1 MSARE
6 DADNLIIEKLLL
18 DFDDFEMLEMV
29 RDHLIELQESSA
41 TRSEYNVIAIDYID
55 AALRCMENRPQEELQ
70 RKI

>member
-55 AALRCMENRPQEELQ
+55 DALRCMEMRPQEELQ
-70 RKI
+70 RKT